1 MEPNNNLENQ
11 FRDKLNA
18 REIQPSLMAW
28 DRLDAMLTVAENK
41 KPKRKWNWLL
51 IAAGFVGILFA
62 GLTIYQFQSSEIEKG
77 NKIVDQENMKAN
89 KNSNLKNNYHQIII
103 YNKAVAEIN
112 SKLSKNDK
120 ISKINSSKK
129 EKINQINQNLISNK
143 SIISQKTTSNENE
156 NQLQI
161 TQINQKTEA
170 TQKTTINV
178 NSDVLLAQ
186 IETLQTPKPDLL
198 PQQIKVNANS
208 LLSEVD
214 GEVTQEFRET
224 KLSKLKR
231 NFQSVK
237 SALVSRNDK

>member
-18 REIQPSLMAW
+18 REIQPSPMAW

-51 IAAGFVGILFA
+51 IAASFVGILFA
-62 GLTIYQFQSSEIEKG
+62 GFAVYELQST
-77 NKIVDQENMKAN
+77 KIDTNNGIVIQDTVNSNQNNNDNQKSIQKE
-89 KNSNLKNNYHQIII
+89 NSNLNNTKNQVIVQTNTTNTKI
-103 YNKAVAEIN
+103 E
-112 SKLSKNDK
+112 SKN
-120 ISKINSSKK
+120 KK
-129 EKINQINQNLISNK
+129 SNNQNLISNQ
-143 SIISQKTTSNENE
+143 SIINQKMQINENQNENE
-156 NQLQI
+156 NQIVQV
-161 TQINQKTEA
+161 NQKPEGTS
-170 TQKTTINV
+170 KVTINV
-178 NSDVLLAQ
+178 NPETLLAQ
-186 IETLQTPKPDLL
+186 VENSQTEKTVTL

>member
-18 REIQPSLMAW
+18 REIQPSPMAW

-62 GLTIYQFQSSEIEKG
+62 GFAVYELQST
-77 NKIVDQENMKAN
+77 KIDTNNGIVIQDTFNSNQNNNDNQKSIQKE
-89 KNSNLKNNYHQIII
+89 NSNLNNTKNQVIVQTNTTNTKI
-103 YNKAVAEIN
+103 E
-112 SKLSKNDK
+112 SKN
-120 ISKINSSKK
+120 KK
-129 EKINQINQNLISNK
+129 SNNQNLISNQ
-143 SIISQKTTSNENE
+143 SIINQKMQINENQNENE
-156 NQLQI
+156 NQIVQV
-161 TQINQKTEA
+161 NQKPEGTS
-170 TQKTTINV
+170 KVTINV
-178 NSDVLLAQ
+178 NPETLLAQ
-186 IETLQTPKPDLL
+186 VENSQTEKTVTL

>member
-18 REIQPSLMAW
+18 REIQPSPMAW

-51 IAAGFVGILFA
+51 IAASFVGILFA
-62 GLTIYQFQSSEIEKG
+62 GFAVYELQST
-77 NKIVDQENMKAN
+77 KIDTNNGIVIQDTVNSNQNNNYNQKSIQKE
-89 KNSNLKNNYHQIII
+89 NSNLNNTKNQVIVQTNTTNTKI
-103 YNKAVAEIN
+103 E
-112 SKLSKNDK
+112 SKN
-120 ISKINSSKK
+120 KK
-129 EKINQINQNLISNK
+129 SNNQNLISNQ
-143 SIISQKTTSNENE
+143 SIINQKMQINENQNENE
-156 NQLQI
+156 NQIVQV
-161 TQINQKTEA
+161 NQKPEGTS
-170 TQKTTINV
+170 KVTINV
-178 NSDVLLAQ
+178 NPETLLAQ
-186 IETLQTPKPDLL
+186 VENSQTEKTVTL

>member
-18 REIQPSLMAW
+18 REIQPSPMAW

-51 IAAGFVGILFA
+51 IAASFVGILFA
-62 GLTIYQFQSSEIEKG
+62 GFAVYELQST
-77 NKIVDQENMKAN
+77 KIDTNNGIVIQDTFNSNQNNNDNQKSIQKE
-89 KNSNLKNNYHQIII
+89 NSNLNNTKNQVIVQTNTTNTKI
-103 YNKAVAEIN
+103 E
-112 SKLSKNDK
+112 SKN
-120 ISKINSSKK
+120 KK
-129 EKINQINQNLISNK
+129 LNYQNLISNQ
-143 SIISQKTTSNENE
+143 SIINQKMQINENQNENE
-156 NQLQI
+156 NQIVQV
-161 TQINQKTEA
+161 NQKPEGTS
-170 TQKTTINV
+170 KVTINV
-178 NSDVLLAQ
+178 NPETLLAQ
-186 IETLQTPKPDLL
+186 VENSQTEKTVTL

>member
-18 REIQPSLMAW
+18 REIQPSPMAW

-51 IAAGFVGILFA
+51 IAASFVGILFA
-62 GLTIYQFQSSEIEKG
+62 GFAVYELQST
-77 NKIVDQENMKAN
+77 KIDTNNGIVIQDTFNSNQNNNDNQKSIQKE
-89 KNSNLKNNYHQIII
+89 NSNLNNTKNQVIVQTNTTNTKI
-103 YNKAVAEIN
+103 E
-112 SKLSKNDK
+112 SKN
-120 ISKINSSKK
+120 KK
-129 EKINQINQNLISNK
+129 SNNQNLISNQ
-143 SIISQKTTSNENE
+143 SIINQKMQINENQNENE
-156 NQLQI
+156 NQIVQV
-161 TQINQKTEA
+161 NQKPEGTS
-170 TQKTTINV
+170 KVTINV
-178 NSDVLLAQ
+178 NPETLLAQ
-186 IETLQTPKPDLL
+186 VENSQTEKTVTL